1 MTMELEC
8 DRLAKSYKRKRLFD
22 GLDFRL
28 RRGELLLL
36 SGANGAGK
44 TTLMRILAGL
54 ERADAGRFSLDRRTA
69 GWTAMKTRLR
79 RHTVYLHQTPY
90 MFDGTVFDNAAYPLP
105 WLRRRRERGRVLE
118 ALRWSGLEGSAGLC
132 AKGLSGG
139 ERQRLALARALISR
153 PNFLF
158 MDEPTANL
166 DVSARQDCLDLIR
179 RLRAEGMGLI
189 VSSHSSRQLE
199 AMSDRHLRLARGELH
214 LEPRAEGGRA
224 DVIPIGEPHPVD
236 RTEPKRSCIA

>member
-1 MTMELEC
+1 MTMELGC
-8 DRLAKSYKRKRLFD
+8 DGLAKSYKRKRIFD

-54 ERADAGRFSLDRRTA
+54 ERADAGRFSLDGRTD

-105 WLRRRRERGRVLE
+105 WLRRRRERARVLE
-118 ALRWSGLEGSAGLC
+118 ALRWSGLEGSGAPLRQ
-132 AKGLSGG
+132 GLSGG

-153 PNFLF
+153 P
-158 MDEPTANL
+158 
-166 DVSARQDCLDLIR
+166 
-179 RLRAEGMGLI
+179 
-189 VSSHSSRQLE
+189 
-199 AMSDRHLRLARGELH
+199 ELPVH
-214 LEPRAEGGRA
+214 GRA
-224 DVIPIGEPHPVD
+224 DGEPRREREAGLPGPDPAPACGGDGPD
-236 RTEPKRSCIA
+236 RQQPQLATTGGHVRSAPAPGAEASCSSNRAPRAVGPT